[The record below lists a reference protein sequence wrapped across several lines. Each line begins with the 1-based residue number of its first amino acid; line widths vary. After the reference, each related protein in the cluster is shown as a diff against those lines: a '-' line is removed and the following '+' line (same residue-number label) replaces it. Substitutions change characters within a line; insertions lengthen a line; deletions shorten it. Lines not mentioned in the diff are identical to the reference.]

1 VARQGKEKKVS
12 TSSPIDDLSRQSTF
26 TFVGTVK
33 ELNAAT
39 MAEVPV
45 TESTAVITVDEVL
58 QAPPMLAGRVGTDIT
73 VQLSDAQQIREGQQA
88 TFFTNGW
95 IYGEDIAVQE
105 VGHVERRVDDEQAAE
120 LSTLSPDT
128 RENRTLRLRQRLAE
142 AEVVVLGMV
151 TEIKFPEGYDTH
163 GLVSEHAP
171 LWREAT
177 IQIQTVYKGDL
188 PADQDTVKV
197 IYSRSEDIRWHRTP
211 ILDVGQKG
219 IFVLNKREIPELQRE
234 EYAALDRLDYQL
246 PGQRDLIQ
254 TLLQD
259 S

>member
-1 VARQGKEKKVS
+1 MA
-12 TSSPIDDLSRQSTF
+12 TSPQVDDLSRQSTF

-39 MAEVPV
+39 IAEEVPV
-45 TESTAVITVDEVL
+45 TESTAVVTVDEVL
-58 QAPPMLAGRVGTDIT
+58 QAPPMLANRAGTDIT
-73 VQLSDAQQIREGQQA
+73 VQLSDAEQMEEGQQA
-88 TFFTNGW
+88 TFFTTGW

-105 VGHVERRVDDEQAAE
+105 VGHVEGRVDDEQAAE
-120 LSTLSPDT
+120 LSTLSRGT
-128 RENRTLRLRQRLAE
+128 RENRTLRLQQRLAE
-142 AEVVVLGMV
+142 ADVVVLGMV
-151 TEIKFPEGYDTH
+151 SEIKFPEGYDTH

-219 IFVLNKREIPELQRE
+219 IFVLDKREIPDIQRE
-234 EYAALDRLDYQL
+234 EYAALDPLDYQ
-246 PGQRDLIQ
+246 PPEQRDLIER
-254 TLLQD
+254 LLQD